1 MSTDTITAEQALD
14 AHIKLCKAKDGL
26 RPYSKYLFDECPD
39 GAGAVSAGIDTALDV
54 IARQWDIVYEFICQQ
69 DLAEKKKA
77 KA

>member
-26 RPYSKYLFDECPD
+26 VPYSEYLFQECTD
-39 GAGAVSAGIDTALDV
+39 RGGAVSAGIDTALE
-54 IARQWDIVYEFICQQ
+54 AMATQWNIVYEFICQQ